1 MSKKR
6 ARIAEEGS
14 ENGGS
19 ATIKKKPRV
28 ATRGRALA
36 IKEEDGGGVEDF
48 AALKTSEVV
57 PKKRSRVIKTEGSD
71 GSEPQ
76 TFSTNS
82 KAPIKKASKKAAV
95 TSGADDDLEHGSRRK
110 AGKPKP
116 GKPKPHGAVDK
127 LDSSP
132 EAPPPKGT
140 RSRRTALKLEG
151 EPIVVKQEESAANND
166 EEIVEEQL
174 VRKEATKKRGRKKA
188 ATKST
193 TS

>member
-14 ENGGS
+14 ENGES

-28 ATRGRALA
+28 ATRGRTLA
-36 IKEEDGGGVEDF
+36 MKEEDGGGVEDF
-48 AALKTSEVV
+48 AALKASEVV

-71 GSEPQ
+71 SSEPQ
-76 TFSTNS
+76 TIPTNS

-116 GKPKPHGAVDK
+116 HGAVHK

-151 EPIVVKQEESAANND
+151 EPVVVKQEESAANND
-166 EEIVEEQL
+166 GEIVEEQL
-174 VRKEATKKRGRKKA
+174 VQKEATKKRGRKKA